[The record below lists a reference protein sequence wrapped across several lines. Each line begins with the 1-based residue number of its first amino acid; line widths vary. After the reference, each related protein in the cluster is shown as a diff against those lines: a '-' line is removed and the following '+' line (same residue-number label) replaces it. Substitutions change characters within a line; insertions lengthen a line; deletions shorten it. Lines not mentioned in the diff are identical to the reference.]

1 MTQQLTFNG
10 AITRIPITIS
20 IQSDT
25 IDEDDE
31 TFQAVLSQ
39 DPVTSTVT
47 IDPAMAVVTITDDDG
62 KND

>member
-1 MTQQLTFNG
+1 M
-10 AITRIPITIS
+10 IP

-39 DPVTSTVT
+39 NPVTSTVT

-62 KND
+62 KNNTYLNDEINALYPKQE